1 MPDSGKLRL
10 DPWVMTREV
19 LALSVALLAFVYVM
33 ADSLV
38 QWWEAALLVAIY
50 VVYALVCVFYPRLLR
65 GLWRLL
71 ACCAPSQAAISP
83 ELAPPR
89 RPTLRRPAARRP
101 TPRRPAP
108 RRPAPR
114 RPGPQPQAYHRTSR
128 IAHAAPAA
136 PRRRRP
142 PATRAAGWLS
152 RS

>member
-1 MPDSGKLRL
+1 VPDSGKLRL

-71 ACCAPSQAAISP
+71 ACCAPSQAAVAP
-83 ELAPPR
+83 ARGPHPAPP
-89 RPTLRRPAARRP
+89 
-101 TPRRPAP
+101 
-108 RRPAPR
+108 
-114 RPGPQPQAYHRTSR
+114 H
-128 IAHAAPAA
+128 PAA
-136 PRRRRP
+136 PHPAVPHPAVPDLGRRLIIAP
-142 PATRAAGWLS
+142 PA
-152 RS
+152 